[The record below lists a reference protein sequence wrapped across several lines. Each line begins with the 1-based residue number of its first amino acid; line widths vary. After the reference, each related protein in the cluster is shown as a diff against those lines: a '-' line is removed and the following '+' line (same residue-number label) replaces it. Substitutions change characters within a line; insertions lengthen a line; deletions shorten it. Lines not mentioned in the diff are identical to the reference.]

1 MSTLENGLTFEAV
14 VMIAVMA
21 GWFLAI
27 VLLIFG
33 SIVARGLLLWML
45 LWTFL
50 ASFLPPWGQAVFAVV
65 AGLMVLQGFGAFLLG
80 KQAANTMVG
89 SLAADLV
96 RFVFKVF
103 ILPLRIVQRLLG
115 EKP

>member
-1 MSTLENGLTFEAV
+1 MSLLENGLNFEAV
-14 VMIAVMA
+14 VVLAVMA

-27 VLLIFG
+27 ILLMLG
-33 SIVARGLLLWML
+33 SIVARRLLLWMF

-65 AGLMVLQGFGAFLLG
+65 AGLMVVQGFGALLLG
-80 KQAANTMVG
+80 KEAADSMVG

-96 RFVFKVF
+96 RFVFKVL
-103 ILPLRIVQRLLG
+103 ILPLRIVRRLLG
-115 EKP
+115 GQL